1 MPSPVESTAW
11 QPQQGPELTG
21 PYAVN
26 EKLQKSELIGL
37 GLIDG
42 PEDVAVDSE
51 GRIYGGTQ
59 DGKIIRVTDGEVE
72 GWVDL
77 GGRPLGLHF
86 DAAGNLIVCDAYKGL
101 LSISPEAQVTVL
113 ATVAEGVPFRFTDDV
128 DIASDGKMYFTDASS
143 KFQQH
148 EFMLDLLETKP
159 YGRFMVYDPETK
171 AVSVLMKD
179 LYFANGVA
187 LSENEDFVLV
197 NETWRYRVLKYWLK
211 GEKAGST
218 EVFIDNLPGVPDGIS
233 SNRNGRFWLA
243 LASPRNAAVDAMHP
257 KPFLKELS
265 AKLPDWLK
273 PKPIDHGFVLGLN
286 EQGEVVSSLHDTTG
300 DVIKMVTS
308 VEEHEGYLYLG
319 SLHNDRIGRYKLAES
334 DK

>member
-1 MPSPVESTAW
+1 
-11 QPQQGPELTG
+11 
-21 PYAVN
+21 
-26 EKLQKSELIGL
+26 
-37 GLIDG
+37 
-42 PEDVAVDSE
+42 
-51 GRIYGGTQ
+51 
-59 DGKIIRVTDGEVE
+59 
-72 GWVDL
+72 
-77 GGRPLGLHF
+77 
-86 DAAGNLIVCDAYKGL
+86 
-101 LSISPEAQVTVL
+101 
-113 ATVAEGVPFRFTDDV
+113 
-128 DIASDGKMYFTDASS
+128 
-143 KFQQH
+143 
-148 EFMLDLLETKP
+148 MLDLLETKP